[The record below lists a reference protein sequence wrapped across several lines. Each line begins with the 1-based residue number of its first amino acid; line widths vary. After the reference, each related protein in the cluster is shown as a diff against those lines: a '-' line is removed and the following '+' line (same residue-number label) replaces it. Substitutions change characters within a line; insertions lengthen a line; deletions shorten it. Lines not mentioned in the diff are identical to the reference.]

1 LNLLL
6 DTHIF
11 LWMLAGDKRLS
22 SANVEILT
30 NPNNTVFLSS
40 VSIFEMATKARIK
53 KLLLPPK
60 YANRLTAI
68 YDDFEYAELSMNAYH
83 ADFAGSLPG
92 TRGDPF
98 DRLLAAQAIVERM
111 PIMTGDMAIRDLGA
125 EVVW

>member
-1 LNLLL
+1 
-6 DTHIF
+6 
-11 LWMLAGDKRLS
+11 MLAGDKRLS
-22 SANVEILT
+22 STNLEILT
-30 NPNNTVFLSS
+30 NQDNTVFLSS
-40 VSIFEMATKARIK
+40 ISIFEMATKARNK

-83 ADFAGSLPG
+83 ADFAGSLAG
-92 TRGDPF
+92 KHGDPF